1 MPTDQKALEPERECA
16 ARLELVNS
24 ELEYEGGQAAAGDQ
38 GLPASVGLTVPA
50 AGSRPMRLPARRS
63 VCSAC
68 GWDRSLDHGVA
79 R

>member
-1 MPTDQKALEPERECA
+1 MPTDQEALELERELA
-16 ARLELVNS
+16 AHLELVNS
-24 ELEYEGGQAAAGDQ
+24 DPEHEGGQATAGDQ
-38 GLPASVGLTVPA
+38 ALPALVGLTVPA